1 MSEEKSANKILIVDD
16 VSLNRAVLSDIL
28 CDEFET
34 VEASDGAKAL
44 LELRNNPDNY
54 GLVLLDIVMPN
65 VNGFEVLKEMNKTKL
80 IDRLP
85 VIVIS
90 GDNSQDIETESL
102 SLKASDFIR
111 KPFDA
116 AVVLKRVKNIY
127 SLYTYRRSLE
137 KKVAEQTKIIRQYND
152 NLLDLLGVIV
162 EYRDSESGN
171 HVHRVKAYTEAIAN
185 SVRMNYKEYGLTPKQ
200 VKRIASA
207 SVLHDLGKI
216 AIPDSI
222 LLKPGKLTSE
232 EFEIMKSH
240 TVKGG
245 EILLHAK
252 GAWDK
257 EFNQICYEIC
267 RHHHERYDGRGYPD
281 HLKGEE
287 IPIEAQIVS
296 LADVF
301 DALVT
306 DRVYKK
312 AYTPEEAKRM
322 IFNGECG
329 TFSPKI
335 LNCFEEVF
343 PRFLKIVEAQKN
355 GESIY

>member
-1 MSEEKSANKILIVDD
+1 MKKILIVDD
-16 VSLNRAVLSDIL
+16 VSINRAVLSDIL
-28 CDEFET
+28 STEFET
-34 VEASDGAKAL
+34 IEAADGEQAL
-44 LELRNNPDNY
+44 FHLKNSPDDF
-54 GLVLLDIVMPN
+54 GLVLLDIIMPN

-80 IDRLP
+80 IETLP

-90 GDNSQDIETESL
+90 GDISKDVESESL
-102 SLKASDFIR
+102 ALNASDFIR

-116 AVVLKRVKNIY
+116 EVVLKRVKNIY
-127 SLYTYRRSLE
+127 SLYSYKRSLE
-137 KKVAEQTKIIRQYND
+137 KRVAEQTKIIRQYND

-171 HVHRVKAYTEAIAN
+171 HVHRVKSYTEAVAE
-185 SVRMNYKEYGLTPKQ
+185 SVMRNFPEYKLTPRA

-222 LLKPGKLTSE
+222 LLKPGKLTAE

-252 GAWDK
+252 GAWDTD
-257 EFNQICYEIC
+257 FNQLCYDIC
-267 RHHHERYDGRGYPD
+267 RHHHEKYDGRGYPD

-287 IPIEAQIVS
+287 IPIAAQIVS

-306 DRVYKK
+306 ERVYKK
-312 AYTPEEAKRM
+312 AYSPEEAKAM
-322 IFNGECG
+322 ILNGECG
-329 TFSPKI
+329 VFSPKI
-335 LNCFEEVF
+335 MHCFEEVF
-343 PRFLKIVEAQKN
+343 PQFLVIVEEQKKAA
-355 GESIY
+355 E